1 MFQIEVT
8 IYISHVVVF
17 SALPRYPLY
26 LNISISISLL
36 VIVGYYPV
44 DWSSLS
50 EVTSS
55 VL

>member
-1 MFQIEVT
+1 MVECSAIYASFHIYKLYQKVIELH
-8 IYISHVVVF
+8 Y
-17 SALPRYPLY
+17 LY
-26 LNISISISLL
+26 LSISISFS
-36 VIVGYYPV
+36 VIVGYYSV